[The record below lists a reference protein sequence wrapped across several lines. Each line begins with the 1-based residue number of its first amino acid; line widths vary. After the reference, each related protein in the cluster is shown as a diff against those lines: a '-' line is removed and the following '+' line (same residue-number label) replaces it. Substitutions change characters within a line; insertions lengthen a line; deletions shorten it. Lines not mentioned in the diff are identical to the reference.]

1 MLVVQGMKYVLFYES
16 PPDFM
21 AKVPAHI
28 DAHRSLWKEF
38 RDAGTLL
45 LVGPFTDSP
54 AGSAMGVFRTR
65 EAAESFVAQDPFVR
79 HGVVARYLIRE
90 WAEVLAP

>member
-1 MLVVQGMKYVLFYES
+1 VLVVQGMKFVLFYES
-16 PPDFM
+16 APGFM

-28 DAHRSLWKEF
+28 DAHRSLWKES
-38 RDAGTLL
+38 READTLL
-45 LVGPFTDSP
+45 LFGPFTDSP

-65 EAAESFVAQDPFVR
+65 EAAESFVARDPFVR
-79 HGVVARYLIRE
+79 HGIVARYLIRE